1 MKKITLLFLS
11 AALGASVFAA
21 TPKFEVGDKVTLGG
35 KVLVVVSLDD
45 NGDPLFKSKDV
56 VKSTS
61 TGAKVRGFL
70 DSLFAS
76 DEPETQETHREVAER
91 ETNTFLQ
98 NLRDE
103 LRKQGKEPCNT
114 CYSMMEPGDSRI
126 PKEYCNSL
134 MGCE

>member
-1 MKKITLLFLS
+1 M
-11 AALGASVFAA
+11 
-21 TPKFEVGDKVTLGG
+21 
-35 KVLVVVSLDD
+35 DD
-45 NGDPLFKSKDV
+45 NGDPLFKSKAI

-61 TGAKVRGFL
+61 AGEKVRGFL
-70 DSLFAS
+70 DSLSNTLFA
-76 DEPETQETHREVAER
+76 PAKPKKKETHREVAER